1 MRHDLPLGL
10 RLGGRP
16 LKSWLTIGERSLWLA
31 PLAGG
36 LAGLALPPLGW
47 PWLLWIALVPLW
59 RLSWRG
65 GALWGAAAVL
75 VSHRWL
81 LALHPLD
88 WLGVPA
94 LLSAPLVVTLWL
106 ICGAAAA
113 LLVGLWCAL
122 VQRAGPAR
130 LSTAFTA
137 AWLWALV
144 ELLLAKGPLFWIGLG
159 VAPLPGDRWLAGLA
173 WFGGAPLLAAL
184 QLLISWLL
192 WRLRWR
198 ALLLVLVVAHGLGA
212 AALAAVPTAGAAGQ
226 ELSVVV
232 GQPNLPTR
240 EKFSAQQQ
248 QRQRQLLIRA
258 MAVAEQQGADAV
270 VLPEGALPLGQALPA
285 MPAPLLSGGFRR
297 QELEERSSV
306 LWFPAGSTR
315 PQQWIDK
322 QRLVP
327 LGEWV
332 PGGLAGLSAVGGVS
346 PGEAPRLLEL
356 PPPLGPVAVAIC
368 YELSDGLGLNQA
380 VRDGAGW
387 LLTIANLDPYPLAL
401 QQQFKALAQL
411 RAMETSRWLL
421 SSANTGP
428 SALVSPRGELQQQLP
443 ANQEAL
449 GLMQLPALR
458 GESLWTRLGL
468 WPQLLLWLGFLSRT
482 CFSTDERQS
491 P

>member
-1 MRHDLPLGL
+1 MFRDTRKCMRHDLPLGL

-16 LKSWLTIGERSLWLA
+16 LKSWLTIANARCGWLPWRVA
-31 PLAGG
+31 WRVGLAA
-36 LAGLALPPLGW
+36 AGLAV
-47 PWLLWIALVPLW
+47 AVVD
-59 RLSWRG
+59 RL
-65 GALWGAAAVL
+65 GALMASVLAGWSAVGSAAVL

-81 LALHPLD
+81 LASIPSIGWGCRLAQCPFGGD
-88 WLGVPA
+88 AVA
-94 LLSAPLVVTLWL
+94 DLWCR
-106 ICGAAAA
+106 CGAVGGFVVRLGAA
-113 LLVGLWCAL
+113 
-122 VQRAGPAR
+122 RGPAR

-144 ELLLAKGPLFWIGLG
+144 ELLLRKARLFWIGLG

-198 ALLLVLVVAHGLGA
+198 ALLVVLVVAHGLGA
-212 AALAAVPTAGAAGQ
+212 AALAAVPSVGMAGQ
-226 ELSVVV
+226 ELSVVL

-332 PGGLAGLSAVGGVS
+332 PGG
-346 PGEAPRLLEL
+346 
-356 PPPLGPVAVAIC
+356 
-368 YELSDGLGLNQA
+368 
-380 VRDGAGW
+380 
-387 LLTIANLDPYPLAL
+387 
-401 QQQFKALAQL
+401 
-411 RAMETSRWLL
+411 
-421 SSANTGP
+421 
-428 SALVSPRGELQQQLP
+428 
-443 ANQEAL
+443 
-449 GLMQLPALR
+449 
-458 GESLWTRLGL
+458 
-468 WPQLLLWLGFLSRT
+468 WLGSQLWGR
-482 CFSTDERQS
+482 EPR
-491 P
+491 

>member
-106 ICGAAAA
+106 ICGGAAA

-173 WFGGAPLLAAL
+173 WFGGAPLLAAV

-212 AALAAVPTAGAAGQ
+212 AALAAVPTAGLAGD

-232 GQPNLPTR
+232 AQPNLPTR

-258 MAVAEQQGADAV
+258 MAVAEQQEADAV
-270 VLPEGALPLGQALPA
+270 VLPEGALPLGQALPP
-285 MPAPLLSGGFRR
+285 MPVPLLSGGFRR

-306 LWFPAGSTR
+306 LWFPSGSTR

-380 VRDGAGW
+380 VRDGASW

-401 QQQFKALAQL
+401 QQQFMALSQL
-411 RAMETSRWLL
+411 RAIETSRWLL

-428 SALVSPRGELQQQLP
+428 SALISPRGELQQQLL

-449 GLMQLPALR
+449 GLMQFPVLR

>member
-1 MRHDLPLGL
+1 M
-10 RLGGRP
+10 
-16 LKSWLTIGERSLWLA
+16 WLA

-36 LAGLALPPLGW
+36 MAGLALPPLGW

-130 LSTAFTA
+130 LSTAFSA

-212 AALAAVPTAGAAGQ
+212 AALAAVPTVGAAGQ

-297 QELEERSSV
+297 QELDERSSV

-315 PQQWIDK
+315 PQKWIDK

-411 RAMETSRWLL
+411 RAIETSRWLL

-482 CFSTDERQS
+482 CFSTDESQS

>member
-59 RLSWRG
+59 HLSWRG

-88 WLGVPA
+88 WLGVPG

-122 VQRAGPAR
+122 VQRVGPGR

-212 AALAAVPTAGAAGQ
+212 AALAAVPTVGAAGQ

-232 GQPNLPTR
+232 AQPNLPTR

-387 LLTIANLDPYPLAL
+387 LLTIANLDPYPAAL

-449 GLMQLPALR
+449 GLMQFPRSR

>member
-16 LKSWLTIGERSLWLA
+16 LKSWLTIGERSFWLA

-88 WLGVPA
+88 WLGVPG

-106 ICGAAAA
+106 ICGGAAA
-113 LLVGLWCAL
+113 LLVGVWCAV

-192 WRLRWR
+192 WRLRWQ
-198 ALLLVLVVAHGLGA
+198 ALLLVLLVTHGLGA
-212 AALAAVPTAGAAGQ
+212 AALAAVPTAGAAGD

-258 MAVAEQQGADAV
+258 MAVAEQQEADVV
-270 VLPEGALPLGQALPA
+270 VLPEGALPLGQALQP
-285 MPAPLLSGGFRR
+285 MPVPLLSGGFRR

-306 LWFPAGSTR
+306 LWFPSGSTR
-315 PQQWIDK
+315 PQTWIDK

-346 PGEAPRLLEL
+346 PGEAPHLLEL

-380 VRDGAGW
+380 VRDGASW

-401 QQQFKALAQL
+401 QQQFMALSQL
-411 RAMETSRWLL
+411 RAIETSRWLL

-428 SALVSPRGELQQQLP
+428 SALISPRGELQQQLL

-449 GLMQLPALR
+449 GLMQFPVLR

>member
-1 MRHDLPLGL
+1 MRHHLPVGL

-16 LKSWLTIGERSLWLA
+16 LKSWLTIASRPWL
-31 PLAGG
+31 LAVVAGA

-47 PWLLWIALVPLW
+47 PWLLWVALVPLW
-59 RLSWRG
+59 RLPWRG

-94 LLSAPLVVTLWL
+94 LLSAPLVVMLWL

-130 LSTAFTA
+130 LSTALTA

-159 VAPLPGDRWLAGLA
+159 VAPLPADRLLAGLA
-173 WFGGAPLLAAL
+173 WLGGAPLLAAL

-192 WRLRWR
+192 WQLRWR
-198 ALLLVLVVAHGLGA
+198 ALLLVLLLAHGVGA
-212 AALAAVPTAGAAGQ
+212 AALAAVPAAAMAEP
-226 ELSVVV
+226 ELSLVVA
-232 GQPNLPTR
+232 QPNLPTR
-240 EKFSAQQQ
+240 EKFSAEQQ
-248 QRQRQLLIRA
+248 QRQRRLLVQA
-258 MAVAEQQGADAV
+258 MALAEQQGADAV
-270 VLPEGALPLGQALPA
+270 VLPEGALPLGQAVPA
-285 MPAPLLSGGFRR
+285 MPAALLAGGFRR
-297 QELEERSSV
+297 EGSQERSSV
-306 LWFPAGSTR
+306 LWFPPGSQR
-315 PQQWIDK
+315 PQGWLDK

-332 PGGLAGLSAVGGVS
+332 PGGWAGLSAVGGIS

-356 PPPLGPVAVAIC
+356 PPPFGSVAVAIC
-368 YELSDGLGLNQA
+368 YELSDGLGLNRA
-380 VRDGAGW
+380 VRDGASW
-387 LLTIANLDPYPLAL
+387 LLTLANLDPYPRAL
-401 QQQFKALAQL
+401 QQQFTALAQL
-411 RAMETSRWLL
+411 RAIETSRWLL

-428 SALVSPRGELQQQLP
+428 SALISPRGERQQQLL
-443 ANQEAL
+443 ANAEAL
-449 GLMQLPALR
+449 GLMPVPRLNGLSP
-458 GESLWTRLGL
+458 WTRWGV

>member
-16 LKSWLTIGERSLWLA
+16 LKSWLTIAGRPCFLA

-59 RLSWRG
+59 RLPWRG

-88 WLGVPA
+88 WLGVPGM
-94 LLSAPLVVTLWL
+94 LSAPLVVALWL
-106 ICGAAAA
+106 TCGGAAA
-113 LLVGLWCAL
+113 LLVGLWCVL
-122 VQRAGPAR
+122 VQRAGPTR
-130 LSTAFTA
+130 LSTALSA
-137 AWLWALV
+137 AWLWAFA

-159 VAPLPGDRWLAGLA
+159 AAPLPGDQLLAGLA

-198 ALLLVLVVAHGLGA
+198 ALLLVLFIAHGLGA
-212 AALAAVPTAGAAGQ
+212 MALAAVPSVLTAGSP
-226 ELSVVV
+226 LSLVVA
-232 GQPNLPTR
+232 QPNLPTR
-240 EKFSAQQQ
+240 EKFSAEQQ
-248 QRQRQLLIRA
+248 QRQRQLLIKA
-258 MAVAEQQGADAV
+258 MAVAQQQGADAV

-285 MPAPLLSGGFRR
+285 MPVPLLAGGFRR
-297 QELEERSSV
+297 QESEERSSL
-306 LWFPAGSTR
+306 LWFPSGSHR
-315 PQQWIDK
+315 PQRWLDK

-332 PGGLAGLSAVGGVS
+332 PGGWAGLSAVGGIT
-346 PGEAPRLLEL
+346 PGEAPRLLVL

-380 VRDGAGW
+380 VRGGAGW
-387 LLTIANLDPYPLAL
+387 LLTIANLDPYPPML
-401 QQQFKALAQL
+401 QQQFTALAQL
-411 RAMETSRWLL
+411 RAIETSRWLL
-421 SSANTGP
+421 ASANTGP
-428 SALVSPRGELQQQLP
+428 SALISPHGERQQQLP
-443 ANQEAL
+443 ANQETL
-449 GLMQLPALR
+449 GMLQFPSLNGL
-458 GESLWTRLGL
+458 SLWTRLGV